1 MNQQTFVKVGAIA
14 LLSSWANA
22 AIAEN
27 GLWTGN
33 DWYDSALE
41 IGVINGIPYSNDP
54 DVSRRITSP
63 LTVDGFVADDYLGR
77 DNVQRVMSIFTQQ

>member
-1 MNQQTFVKVGAIA
+1 MNQQTFAKVGAMA

-27 GLWTGN
+27 GLWTDN
-33 DWYDSALE
+33 DWYDSALK
-41 IGVINGIPYSNDP
+41 IGVVNGIPYSNDAE
-54 DVSRRITSP
+54 VSRRITSP

-77 DNVQRVMSIFTQQ
+77 DNVQRVMSIFTEQ